1 MNSASFSWGGDM
13 VVSQN
18 KSKFPGGRTH
28 EAPGSVPRGVC
39 GSARRPRPTR
49 GSTEQ
54 AGRGRINGTSR
65 TRLGGCVTEPRHGAK
80 VNFTV
85 SRALALWFP
94 RRYQPGKPFPT
105 NEE

>member
-18 KSKFPGGRTH
+18 KSKFHGGGRGR
-28 EAPGSVPRGVC
+28 EARSAARRGGGSG
-39 GSARRPRPTR
+39 RRPRPTR

-54 AGRGRINGTSR
+54 ADRGRINGTSR

-85 SRALALWFP
+85 SREIGRASC
-94 RRYQPGKPFPT
+94 RERV
-105 NEE
+105 